1 MHASLIF
8 HCQLKLRVYTN
19 IMQMV
24 TLDQSGQNDQKS
36 QNNVNLF
43 DGSDSSEICKYFYA
57 DFLESV
63 KKFRMNLINIP
74 LGFWPKLLQM
84 VIFGQKVAKM
94 TTSMSVEVNKT
105 TFSCI
110 SVHFYIT
117 QAYQIIFPDNYDW
130 DKPLLTQSDPNGH
143 FWSKNGRNGQNVR

>member
-43 DGSDSSEICKYFYA
+43 DGSDSSEICKYFYV

-74 LGFWPKLLQM
+74 FGF
-84 VIFGQKVAKM
+84 
-94 TTSMSVEVNKT
+94 
-105 TFSCI
+105 
-110 SVHFYIT
+110 
-117 QAYQIIFPDNYDW
+117 
-130 DKPLLTQSDPNGH
+130 LTKIVTNGH
-143 FWSKNGRNGQNVR
+143 FWSKSGQNDHIDVGGGQ